1 MSSLSVVVAAVQH
14 DTAAVAVPAASQHRM
29 DTRFH
34 QVKFLTFQSARV
46 AQLVQVSLTAE
57 TLAETVRNQVS
68 PAAVQESE
76 VAAVKAVNVQ

>member
-1 MSSLSVVVAAVQH
+1 MYLSLVVAVAVQH

-34 QVKFLTFQSARV
+34 LVKFLMFQSARAV
-46 AQLVQVSLTAE
+46 RQARAWLMAE